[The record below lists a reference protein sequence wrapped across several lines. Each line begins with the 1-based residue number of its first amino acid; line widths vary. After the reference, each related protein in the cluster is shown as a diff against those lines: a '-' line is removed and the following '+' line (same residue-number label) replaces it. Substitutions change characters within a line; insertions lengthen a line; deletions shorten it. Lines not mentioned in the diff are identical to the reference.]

1 MDLIQ
6 TKMKCVMW
14 SIWIWVVLLLSGCHE
29 RSPRQD
35 LYGLPGA
42 WNLSSVVFPIGDT
55 LSFPYNGR
63 AYCRIFTAD
72 TTFYDCQLY
81 SCPSG
86 IIIIP
91 EDKGDFEIIAKGNN
105 EFLYFEKGHTRPLKM
120 VDDTTLVIQRNG
132 RRYKWIRNN
141 DMTEERLNGIREIIA
156 NDSCDDNAEVMRYV
170 LSTSEKELKAT
181 YYLLVYIVVSL
192 VAIVLLVLYYLRRIS
207 LKKKHIEKQLLQIS
221 QEREARPQLVKNAL
235 RQVEDEFFHS
245 EYYAGLRKQVL
256 AGNLLKPAD
265 WDQIEQAIRP
275 VYPDFVRRLSDL
287 CKMSPV
293 EYRVCLL
300 IKLRFSPSE
309 IAAALCKDIS
319 TISSIRG
326 RLYKKVFNRNGG
338 SKSWDDFILSL

>member
-1 MDLIQ
+1 
-6 TKMKCVMW
+6 MW
-14 SIWIWVVLLLSGCHE
+14 SIWIWVVLLLAGCHE

-181 YYLLVYIVVSL
+181 NYLLVYIVVSL

-207 LKKKHIEKQLLQIS
+207 LKKKHIEKQL
-221 QEREARPQLVKNAL
+221 
-235 RQVEDEFFHS
+235 
-245 EYYAGLRKQVL
+245 
-256 AGNLLKPAD
+256 
-265 WDQIEQAIRP
+265 
-275 VYPDFVRRLSDL
+275 
-287 CKMSPV
+287 
-293 EYRVCLL
+293 
-300 IKLRFSPSE
+300 
-309 IAAALCKDIS
+309 
-319 TISSIRG
+319 
-326 RLYKKVFNRNGG
+326 
-338 SKSWDDFILSL
+338 

>member
-1 MDLIQ
+1 MRNAI
-6 TKMKCVMW
+6 W
-14 SIWIWVVLLLSGCHE
+14 GIWIWVALLLAGCHE

-42 WNLSSVVFPIGDT
+42 WTLSSVVFPVGDT

-63 AYCRIFTAD
+63 TYCRIFSAD
-72 TTFYDCQLY
+72 TTYYDCQLY
-81 SCPSG
+81 SSPSG

-105 EFLYFEKGHTRPLKM
+105 EFLYFEKGYMRPLKI
-120 VDDTTLVIQRNG
+120 VDDTTVVIQRNG
-132 RRYKWIRNN
+132 RRFTWIRNQS
-141 DMTEERLNGIREIIA
+141 MTEERLNGIREIIA

-181 YYLLVYIVVSL
+181 NYLLVYVIVSL
-192 VAIVLLVLYYLRRIS
+192 LVIVLLVLYYLRRLS
-207 LKKKHIEKQLLQIS
+207 RKKKYIERQLLQIS
-221 QEREARPQLVKNAL
+221 QEREARPQLVRNAL
-235 RQVEDEFFHS
+235 KQVEDEFFHS
-245 EYYAGLRKQVL
+245 EYYIGLRKHVL
-256 AGNLLKPAD
+256 AGDLLKPAD
-265 WDQIEQAIRP
+265 WDQMELAIRP

-287 CKMSPV
+287 CKMSLV
-293 EYRVCLL
+293 EYHVCLL

>member
-1 MDLIQ
+1 
-6 TKMKCVMW
+6 MKNAIW
-14 SIWIWVVLLLSGCHE
+14 GIWIWVALLLAGCHE

-35 LYGLPGA
+35 LYGLSGA
-42 WNLSSVVFPIGDT
+42 WTLSSVVFPVGDT

-63 AYCRIFTAD
+63 TYCRIFSAD
-72 TTFYDCQLY
+72 TTYYDCQLY
-81 SCPSG
+81 SSPSG

-105 EFLYFEKGHTRPLKM
+105 EFLYFEKGYMRPLKI
-120 VDDTTLVIQRNG
+120 VDDTTVVIQRNG
-132 RRYKWIRNN
+132 RRFTWIRNQS
-141 DMTEERLNGIREIIA
+141 MTAERLNGIREIIA

-181 YYLLVYIVVSL
+181 NYLLVYIIVSL
-192 VAIVLLVLYYLRRIS
+192 LVIVLLVLYYLRRLS
-207 LKKKHIEKQLLQIS
+207 RKKKHIERQLLQIS
-221 QEREARPQLVKNAL
+221 QEREARPQLVRNAL
-235 RQVEDEFFHS
+235 KQVEDEFFHS
-245 EYYAGLRKQVL
+245 EYYIGLRKHVL
-256 AGNLLKPAD
+256 AGDLLKPAD
-265 WDQIEQAIRP
+265 WDQMELAIRP

-287 CKMSPV
+287 CKMSLV
-293 EYRVCLL
+293 EYHVCLL

>member
-1 MDLIQ
+1 
-6 TKMKCVMW
+6 MKNAIW
-14 SIWIWVVLLLSGCHE
+14 GIWIWVALLLAGCHE
-29 RSPRQD
+29 RSPHQD

-42 WNLSSVVFPIGDT
+42 WTLSSVVFSVGDT

-63 AYCRIFTAD
+63 TYCRIFSAD
-72 TTFYDCQLY
+72 TTYYDCQLY
-81 SCPSG
+81 SSPSG

-105 EFLYFEKGHTRPLKM
+105 EFLYFEKGYMRPLKI
-120 VDDTTLVIQRNG
+120 VDDTTVVIQRNG
-132 RRYKWIRNN
+132 RHFTWIRNQS
-141 DMTEERLNGIREIIA
+141 MTEERLNGIREIIA

-181 YYLLVYIVVSL
+181 NYLLVYIIVSL
-192 VAIVLLVLYYLRRIS
+192 LVIVLLVLYYLRRLS
-207 LKKKHIEKQLLQIS
+207 RKKKHIERQLLQIS
-221 QEREARPQLVKNAL
+221 QEREARPQLVRNAL
-235 RQVEDEFFHS
+235 KQVEDEFFHS
-245 EYYAGLRKQVL
+245 EYYIGLRKHVL
-256 AGNLLKPAD
+256 AGELLKPAD
-265 WDQIEQAIRP
+265 WDQMELAIRP

-287 CKMSPV
+287 CKMSLV
-293 EYRVCLL
+293 EYHVCLL

>member
-1 MDLIQ
+1 
-6 TKMKCVMW
+6 MKNAIW
-14 SIWIWVVLLLSGCHE
+14 GIWICMALLLAGCHE

-42 WNLSSVVFPIGDT
+42 WTLSSVVFPVGDT

-63 AYCRIFTAD
+63 TYCRIFSAD
-72 TTFYDCQLY
+72 TTYYDCQLY
-81 SCPSG
+81 SSPSG

-105 EFLYFEKGHTRPLKM
+105 EFLYFEKGYMRPLKI
-120 VDDTTLVIQRNG
+120 VDDTTVVIQRNG
-132 RRYKWIRNN
+132 RRFTWIRNQS
-141 DMTEERLNGIREIIA
+141 MTEERLNGIREIIA

-181 YYLLVYIVVSL
+181 NYLLVYIIVSL
-192 VAIVLLVLYYLRRIS
+192 LVIVLLVLYYLRRLS
-207 LKKKHIEKQLLQIS
+207 QKKKHIERQLLQIS
-221 QEREARPQLVKNAL
+221 QEREARPQLVRNAL
-235 RQVEDEFFHS
+235 KQVEDEFFHS
-245 EYYAGLRKQVL
+245 EYYIGLRKHVL
-256 AGNLLKPAD
+256 AGDLLKPAD
-265 WDQIEQAIRP
+265 WDQMELAIRP

-287 CKMSPV
+287 CKMSLV
-293 EYRVCLL
+293 EYHVCLL

>member
-1 MDLIQ
+1 MRNVI
-6 TKMKCVMW
+6 W
-14 SIWIWVVLLLSGCHE
+14 GIWIWVALLLAGCHE

-42 WNLSSVVFPIGDT
+42 WTLSSVVFPVGDT

-63 AYCRIFTAD
+63 TYCRIFSAD
-72 TTFYDCQLY
+72 TTYYDCQLY
-81 SCPSG
+81 SSPSG

-105 EFLYFEKGHTRPLKM
+105 EFLYFEKGYMRPLKI
-120 VDDTTLVIQRNG
+120 VDDTTVVIQRNG
-132 RRYKWIRNN
+132 RRFTWIRNQS
-141 DMTEERLNGIREIIA
+141 MTEERLNGIREIIA

-181 YYLLVYIVVSL
+181 NYLLVYIIVSL
-192 VAIVLLVLYYLRRIS
+192 LVIVLLVLYYLRRLS
-207 LKKKHIEKQLLQIS
+207 QKKKHIERQLLQIS
-221 QEREARPQLVKNAL
+221 QEREARPQLVRNAL
-235 RQVEDEFFHS
+235 KQVEDEFFHS
-245 EYYAGLRKQVL
+245 EYYIGLRKHVL
-256 AGNLLKPAD
+256 AGDLLKPAD
-265 WDQIEQAIRP
+265 WDQMELAIRP

-287 CKMSPV
+287 CKMSLV
-293 EYRVCLL
+293 EYHVCLL

>member
-1 MDLIQ
+1 
-6 TKMKCVMW
+6 MKNAIW
-14 SIWIWVVLLLSGCHE
+14 GIWIWVALLLAGCHE

-42 WNLSSVVFPIGDT
+42 WTLSSVVFPVGDT

-63 AYCRIFTAD
+63 TYCRIFSAD
-72 TTFYDCQLY
+72 TTYYDCQLY
-81 SCPSG
+81 SSPSG

-105 EFLYFEKGHTRPLKM
+105 EFLYFEKGYMRPLKI
-120 VDDTTLVIQRNG
+120 VDDTTVVIQRNG
-132 RRYKWIRNN
+132 RRFTWIRNQS
-141 DMTEERLNGIREIIA
+141 MTEERLNGIREIIA

-181 YYLLVYIVVSL
+181 NYLLVYIIVSL
-192 VAIVLLVLYYLRRIS
+192 LVIVLLVLYYLRRLS
-207 LKKKHIEKQLLQIS
+207 RKKKHIERQLLQIS
-221 QEREARPQLVKNAL
+221 QEREARPQLVRNAL
-235 RQVEDEFFHS
+235 KQVEDEFFHS
-245 EYYAGLRKQVL
+245 EYYIGLRKHVL
-256 AGNLLKPAD
+256 AGDLLKPAD
-265 WDQIEQAIRP
+265 WDQMELAIRP

-287 CKMSPV
+287 CKMSLV
-293 EYRVCLL
+293 EYHVCLL

-309 IAAALCKDIS
+309 IVAALCKDIS

>member
-1 MDLIQ
+1 
-6 TKMKCVMW
+6 MKNAIW
-14 SIWIWVVLLLSGCHE
+14 GIWIWVALLLAGCHE

-42 WNLSSVVFPIGDT
+42 WTLSSVVFPVGDT

-63 AYCRIFTAD
+63 TYCRIFSAD
-72 TTFYDCQLY
+72 TTYYDCQLY
-81 SCPSG
+81 SSPSG

-105 EFLYFEKGHTRPLKM
+105 EFLYFEKGYMRPLKI
-120 VDDTTLVIQRNG
+120 VDDTTVVIQRNG
-132 RRYKWIRNN
+132 RRFTWIRNQS
-141 DMTEERLNGIREIIA
+141 MTAERLNGIREIIA
-156 NDSCDDNAEVMRYV
+156 NDSCDNNAEVMRYV

-181 YYLLVYIVVSL
+181 NYLLVYIIVSL
-192 VAIVLLVLYYLRRIS
+192 LVIVLLVLYYLRRLS
-207 LKKKHIEKQLLQIS
+207 RKKKHIERQLLQIS
-221 QEREARPQLVKNAL
+221 QEREARPQLVRNAL
-235 RQVEDEFFHS
+235 KQVEDEFFHS
-245 EYYAGLRKQVL
+245 EYYIGLRKHVL
-256 AGNLLKPAD
+256 AGDLLKPAD
-265 WDQIEQAIRP
+265 WDQMELAIRP

-287 CKMSPV
+287 CKMSLV
-293 EYRVCLL
+293 EYHVCLL

-309 IAAALCKDIS
+309 IVAALCKDIS

>member
-1 MDLIQ
+1 
-6 TKMKCVMW
+6 MKNAIW
-14 SIWIWVVLLLSGCHE
+14 GIWIWVALLLAGCHE

-42 WNLSSVVFPIGDT
+42 WTLSSVVFPVGDT

-63 AYCRIFTAD
+63 TYCRIFSAD
-72 TTFYDCQLY
+72 TTYYDCQLY
-81 SCPSG
+81 SSPSG

-91 EDKGDFEIIAKGNN
+91 EDKGDFEVIAKGNN
-105 EFLYFEKGHTRPLKM
+105 EFLYFEKGYMRPLKI
-120 VDDTTLVIQRNG
+120 VDDTTVVIQRNG
-132 RRYKWIRNN
+132 RRFTWIRNQS
-141 DMTEERLNGIREIIA
+141 MTEERLNGIREIIA

-181 YYLLVYIVVSL
+181 NYLLVYIIVSL
-192 VAIVLLVLYYLRRIS
+192 LVIVLLVLYYLRRLS
-207 LKKKHIEKQLLQIS
+207 RKKKHIERQLLQIS
-221 QEREARPQLVKNAL
+221 QEREARPQLVRNAL
-235 RQVEDEFFHS
+235 KQVEDEFFHS
-245 EYYAGLRKQVL
+245 EYYIGLRKHVL
-256 AGNLLKPAD
+256 AGDLLKPAD
-265 WDQIEQAIRP
+265 WDQMELAIRP

-287 CKMSPV
+287 CKMSLV
-293 EYRVCLL
+293 EYHVCLL

>member
-1 MDLIQ
+1 
-6 TKMKCVMW
+6 MKNAIW
-14 SIWIWVVLLLSGCHE
+14 GIWIWVALLLAGCHE

-42 WNLSSVVFPIGDT
+42 WTLSSVVFPVGDT

-63 AYCRIFTAD
+63 TYCRIFSAD
-72 TTFYDCQLY
+72 TTYYDCQLY
-81 SCPSG
+81 SSPSG

-105 EFLYFEKGHTRPLKM
+105 EFLYFEKGYMRPLKI
-120 VDDTTLVIQRNG
+120 VDDTTVVIQRNG
-132 RRYKWIRNN
+132 RRFTWIRNQS
-141 DMTEERLNGIREIIA
+141 MTEERLNGIREIIA

-181 YYLLVYIVVSL
+181 NYLLVYIIVSL
-192 VAIVLLVLYYLRRIS
+192 LVIVLLVLYYLRRLS
-207 LKKKHIEKQLLQIS
+207 RKKKHIERQLLQIS
-221 QEREARPQLVKNAL
+221 QEREARPQLVRNAL
-235 RQVEDEFFHS
+235 KQVEDEFFHS
-245 EYYAGLRKQVL
+245 EYYIGLRKHVL
-256 AGNLLKPAD
+256 AGDLLKPAD
-265 WDQIEQAIRP
+265 WDQMELAIRP

-287 CKMSPV
+287 CKMSLV
-293 EYRVCLL
+293 EYHVCLL